1 MNPDKR
7 QSIPCT
13 FHFEKGGC
21 RKGENCEYSTIKATT
36 IPKAHRFPAGVAIP
50 ERVLLAAG
58 SVEEASEKAGGV
70 LAVVLITMTTRS
82 RMTPKWIIMVGKEE
96 EEEVAEGVVEG
107 LTDQNP
113 SLQAIKNPNPIFE
126 IVWR

>member
-1 MNPDKR
+1 
-7 QSIPCT
+7 
-13 FHFEKGGC
+13 
-21 RKGENCEYSTIKATT
+21 
-36 IPKAHRFPAGVAIP
+36 
-50 ERVLLAAG
+50 
-58 SVEEASEKAGGV
+58 
-70 LAVVLITMTTRS
+70 
-82 RMTPKWIIMVGKEE
+82 MTPKWIIMVGKEE